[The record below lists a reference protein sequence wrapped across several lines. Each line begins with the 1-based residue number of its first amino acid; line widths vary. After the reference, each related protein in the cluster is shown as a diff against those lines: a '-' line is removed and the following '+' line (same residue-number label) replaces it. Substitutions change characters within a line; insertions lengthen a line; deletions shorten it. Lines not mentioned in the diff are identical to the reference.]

1 MDRDGCSRASE
12 SRRVLT
18 ERRRCHLGCTSI
30 NLCWLKQVE
39 RWFVLINQRAIRSG
53 SFHNVTELENTIQD
67 FTDCHNASAS
77 HPSGIS
83 QLRPPSTRWRASLR
97 VILRQETRSTCGMPS
112 RSCRGT
118 NAQPNTRKLCRGP
131 HEEESSQPAIL
142 QHGQAKVGLGRRPE
156 PSMPLASGK
165 AGFSEDPRGPP
176 PRCRFR
182 ASSGR
187 DSHAKH
193 RGPHAAP
200 QDTQEGLFVPTR
212 SAENGQQKTEPASV
226 LEQEKPPRV
235 CASCRVPRSPGL
247 MTGDREAPKRH
258 SMRLARLVDAYR
270 SDSLLLPCTRQETG
284 LYTGT
289 TLRVTARLP

>member
-1 MDRDGCSRASE
+1 M
-12 SRRVLT
+12 LT

-156 PSMPLASGK
+156 PSMPLASQAK
-165 AGFSEDPRGPP
+165 
-176 PRCRFR
+176 
-182 ASSGR
+182 R
-187 DSHAKH
+187 DLVKIHGAH
-193 RGPHAAP
+193 P
-200 QDTQEGLFVPTR
+200 QDVGSAQVQVATLTQSIAALTQHLKTHKKDFSSRRGLLKMVSR
-212 SAENGQQKTEPASV
+212 
-226 LEQEKPPRV
+226 R
-235 CASCRVPRSPGL
+235 R
-247 MTGDREAPKRH
+247 
-258 SMRLARLVDAYR
+258 
-270 SDSLLLPCTRQETG
+270 SLLRYLNRKNPREYVRVVESLG
-284 LYTGT
+284 LRG
-289 TLRVTARLP
+289 